1 MTVQIDKDTVTT
13 ALRERGDHDRAV
25 QAECVLPRSVDT
37 ERDVQG
43 QHRLVAAA
51 EGRTGERAG
60 QVTPE
65 AVREALAAHP
75 SLGRRPRSGR
85 RETAR

>member
-37 ERDVQG
+37 ERD
-43 QHRLVAAA
+43 
-51 EGRTGERAG
+51 AG
-60 QVTPE
+60 LLIQLDVNADALEATPE
-65 AVREALAAHP
+65 D
-75 SLGRRPRSGR
+75 
-85 RETAR
+85 